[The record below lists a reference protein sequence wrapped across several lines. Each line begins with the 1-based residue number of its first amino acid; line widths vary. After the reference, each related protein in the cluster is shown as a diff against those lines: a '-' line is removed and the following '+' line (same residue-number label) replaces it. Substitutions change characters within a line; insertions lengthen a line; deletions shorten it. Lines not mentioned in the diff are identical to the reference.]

1 MGTDD
6 ECSKP
11 KRRGTSQASLGRDL
25 AAALTKV
32 NRRMRAA
39 RGEQSLSEGQL
50 GVLTALDR
58 HGSMSPG
65 ALAEHEHV
73 RPPAMTRT
81 VAHLTELGF
90 VAKVDHPT
98 DRRQVL
104 VELNDAGRTVIAE
117 VRRRR
122 DQWLTQQL
130 GALTPEERA
139 LLADAT
145 KLMTRIANA

>member
-1 MGTDD
+1 MDD

-11 KRRGTSQASLGRDL
+11 KRRGVSQAALGRDL

-39 RGEQSLSEGQL
+39 RGEQQLSEGQL

-65 ALAEHEHV
+65 ALAEPEHA
-73 RPPAMTRT
+73 RPPAMPRT
-81 VAHLTELGF
+81 AAHLTALGH
-90 VAKVDHPT
+90 VIKADHPT
-98 DRRQVL
+98 DPRQVL
-104 VELNDAGRTVIAE
+104 VELNDEGRAIIRE

-130 GALTPEERA
+130 GALTQDERA

>member
-1 MGTDD
+1 MDD

-81 VAHLTELGF
+81 DAHHTEMGF

>member
-1 MGTDD
+1 MGMDQ

-11 KRRGTSQASLGRDL
+11 KGRGTSQASLGRDL
-25 AAALTKV
+25 AAALTRV
-32 NRRMRAA
+32 HRRMRAQ
-39 RGEQSLSEGQL
+39 RGEQALSEGQL
-50 GVLTALDR
+50 GVLTALER
-58 HGSMSPG
+58 HGAMSPG

-81 VAHLTELGF
+81 VTNLVELGF
-90 VAKVDHPT
+90 VTKVDHPT

-104 VELNDAGRTVIAE
+104 VELNESGRTEIRE

-122 DQWLTQQL
+122 DQWLTKQL
-130 GALTPEERA
+130 GALTPDERA
-139 LLADAT
+139 LLAAAT